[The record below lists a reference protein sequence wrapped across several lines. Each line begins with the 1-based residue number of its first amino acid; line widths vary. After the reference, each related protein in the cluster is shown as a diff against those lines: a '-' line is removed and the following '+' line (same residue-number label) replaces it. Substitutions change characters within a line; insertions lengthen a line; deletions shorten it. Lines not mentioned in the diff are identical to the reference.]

1 MASSASP
8 AAKKKLLELL
18 SALPELEGVQL
29 SYEHPGPAIAQE
41 SIYFMGTRGRETAA
55 ALGRHRRDETFDLE
69 LMVDVAIDG
78 DEGQL
83 CEERCWELIAVVEGL
98 VRENPD
104 MGNTI
109 SGYFVYG
116 GTDMKP
122 YWAPGQRLNEATCT
136 LHFVNRK

>member
-18 SALPELEGVQL
+18 GASAELSGVQL
-29 SYEHPGPAIAQE
+29 SYEHPGTAIAQE
-41 SIYFMGTRGRETAA
+41 SIYFMGTRGGETAA

-69 LMVDVAIDG
+69 LIVDVAIDG

-83 CEERCWELIAVVEGL
+83 CEERCWTLVGVVEDL
-98 VRENPD
+98 IREHPD
-104 MGNTI
+104 MGNTV

-122 YWAPGQRLNEATCT
+122 YWAPGQRLAEATCT